1 MKPTCESC
9 WCQIEGYIFE
19 LEGVTMCENCFE
31 YHDGFTTVEMMNQK
45 FSETNYEWIGWY
57 QLDNGNIMMCD
68 EFVGSSSWEKEW
80 EGEDPLPDGA
90 VYYEIYNKD
99 MEEVDGGVMGYM
111 NGDTFATFIQ
121 YVSECHQGL
130 IECKIPDPEE

>member
-1 MKPTCESC
+1 
-9 WCQIEGYIFE
+9 
-19 LEGVTMCENCFE
+19 MCEDCYE
-31 YHDGFTTVEMMNQK
+31 YHGGFTTVEMMNQK
-45 FSETNYEWIGWY
+45 FSETNYEWVGWY

-90 VYYEIYNKD
+90 VYYEIYDED

-111 NGDTFATFIQ
+111 NGDTFEKFVE

-130 IECKIPDPEE
+130 IECKIPDPEQ